1 MSGGRWRIAAVFV
14 GGTLAIGVA
23 AYALFHSAV
32 VPVDPPEASTEQTAT
47 CRDLQT
53 LLPDPLDGRPSRQT
67 GPLSPLT
74 AAWGDPP
81 VVLRCGVPRPA
92 ALTLTSQLF
101 QANGVSWFAEQVPGG
116 WRFTATGRKAYVEVT
131 VPGTQDQASAPL
143 VDLAPAVSNAVPVRA
158 DGRP

>member
-1 MSGGRWRIAAVFV
+1 MVFV
-14 GGTLAIGVA
+14 GGTLLIGAA
-23 AYALFHSAV
+23 AYVLLHSAV
-32 VPVDPPEASTEQTAT
+32 VPVDPPETSAEQSAI

-74 AAWGDPP
+74 AAWGDPA
-81 VVLRCGVPRPA
+81 VVLRCGVARPA

-101 QANGVSWFAEQVPGG
+101 QADGVSWFAEQVSGG
-116 WRFTATGRKAYVEVT
+116 WRFTATGRKVYVEVT

>member
-1 MSGGRWRIAAVFV
+1 MVFV
-14 GGTLAIGVA
+14 GGTLLIGAA
-23 AYALFHSAV
+23 AYVLLHSAV
-32 VPVDPPEASTEQTAT
+32 VPVDPPETSAEQSAI

-74 AAWGDPP
+74 AAWGEPA
-81 VVLRCGVPRPA
+81 VVLRCGVARPA

-101 QANGVSWFAEQVPGG
+101 QADGVSWFAEQVSGG

>member
-1 MSGGRWRIAAVFV
+1 VVFV
-14 GGTLAIGVA
+14 GGTLLIGAA
-23 AYALFHSAV
+23 AYVLLHSAV
-32 VPVDPPEASTEQTAT
+32 VPVDPPETSAEQSAI

-74 AAWGDPP
+74 AALGDPA
-81 VVLRCGVPRPA
+81 VVLRCGVARPA

-101 QANGVSWFAEQVPGG
+101 QADGVSWFAEQVSGG

>member
-1 MSGGRWRIAAVFV
+1 VVFV
-14 GGTLAIGVA
+14 GGTLLIGAA
-23 AYALFHSAV
+23 AYVLLHSAV
-32 VPVDPPEASTEQTAT
+32 VPVDPPETSAEQSAI

-74 AAWGDPP
+74 AAWGDPA
-81 VVLRCGVPRPA
+81 VVLRCGVARPA

-101 QANGVSWFAEQVPGG
+101 QADGVSWFAEQVSGG

>member
-1 MSGGRWRIAAVFV
+1 MVFV
-14 GGTLAIGVA
+14 GGTLLIGAA
-23 AYALFHSAV
+23 AYVLLHSAV
-32 VPVDPPEASTEQTAT
+32 VPVDPPETSAEQSAI

-74 AAWGDPP
+74 AAWGDPA
-81 VVLRCGVPRPA
+81 VVLRCGVARPA

-101 QANGVSWFAEQVPGG
+101 QADGVSWFAEQVSGG

>member
-1 MSGGRWRIAAVFV
+1 VVFV
-14 GGTLAIGVA
+14 GGTLLIGAA
-23 AYALFHSAV
+23 AYVLLHSAV
-32 VPVDPPEASTEQTAT
+32 VPVDPPETSAEQSAI

-74 AAWGDPP
+74 AAWGDPA
-81 VVLRCGVPRPA
+81 VVLRCGVARPA

-101 QANGVSWFAEQVPGG
+101 QADGVSWFAEQVSGG
-116 WRFTATGRKAYVEVT
+116 WRFTATGRKVYVEVT